1 MIRPF
6 AGPLFGAAKR
16 RLSPSPRVSHFTGAA
31 ATKTA
36 LPARSDAQS
45 TCGIAPPK
53 VYFLS
58 RSSSPLAAVRY
69 GVAHLSSCATTSL
82 IDHGRRLTDEAFRTR
97 VGKLSAGSPGWLFH
111 VFAPVALR
119 SFAAGL

>member
-1 MIRPF
+1 
-6 AGPLFGAAKR
+6 LWAAKR
-16 RLSPSPRVSHFTGAA
+16 RLLPSPRVSRLRCRGRKSRVTREIGRTVNMRHSAA
-31 ATKTA
+31 PA
-36 LPARSDAQS
+36 LYA
-45 TCGIAPPK
+45 
-53 VYFLS
+53 LS
-58 RSSSPLAAVRY
+58 RSSSPMAAVRY
-69 GVAHLSSCATTSL
+69 SVAHLSSCATTSL